1 MGGDWSG
8 FRFFLALEVMR
19 RLRVY
24 STKVG
29 RSPHREGSSGV
40 PLDRC
45 RSTSAMFC
53 IDVSSRPPSSR
64 RASPVSTGSR
74 ASRGRRPSGTTA
86 SPRES
91 CRGRCRGRW
100 CWRGTRSRR
109 FLVHRRVVDA
119 VLLQHGVL
127 DVGYPV
133 RVLDVA
139 RLLVLDRRSTSTLT
153 PSLAPRWRSQLAKPS
168 ALSSLAPTP
177 ASARIVVSVPAIGL
191 VICRTVA
198 PLRPLA
204 SSQVNTPWSCISFQ
218 IAPWPP
224 GLRATLRSSP
234 PSVTH
239 CPPRVVTTGTKGCSK
254 SLKEFSPRP
263 KKFFWDISVDMRRWL
278 PLAADVIT
286 ATGVTC

>member
-1 MGGDWSG
+1 MDIPY
-8 FRFFLALEVMR
+8 E
-19 RLRVY
+19 Y
-24 STKVG
+24 ST
-29 RSPHREGSSGV
+29 
-40 PLDRC
+40 
-45 RSTSAMFC
+45 
-53 IDVSSRPPSSR
+53 
-64 RASPVSTGSR
+64 SPVS
-74 ASRGRRPSGTTA
+74 AS
-86 SPRES
+86 
-91 CRGRCRGRW
+91 
-100 CWRGTRSRR
+100 
-109 FLVHRRVVDA
+109 
-119 VLLQHGVL
+119 
-127 DVGYPV
+127 
-133 RVLDVA
+133 
-139 RLLVLDRRSTSTLT
+139 LDRRSTSTLT
-153 PSLAPRWRSQLAKPS
+153 PSLAPRCRSQLAKPS

-177 ASARIVVSVPAIGL
+177 ARARIVVSVPAIGL

-239 CPPRVVTTGTKGCSK
+239 CPPRVVTTGTKGCSN

-263 KKFFWDISVDMRRWL
+263 KKFFWDISADMRRWL